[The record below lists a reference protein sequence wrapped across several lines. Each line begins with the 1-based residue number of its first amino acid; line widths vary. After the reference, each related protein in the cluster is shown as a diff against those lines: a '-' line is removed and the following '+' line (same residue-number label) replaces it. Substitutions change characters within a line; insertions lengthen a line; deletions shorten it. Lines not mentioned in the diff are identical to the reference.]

1 MPTIKRIS
9 IVNKNGQVVSTT
21 PLKKPIVLPDRPTPT
36 FPNISSQQS
45 TPTFPNI
52 SSQQSETIN
61 PFPFLEES
69 TTVEENVESLD
80 NTTQTP
86 SIYLI
91 AGVLIVA
98 FFLFKK

>member
-1 MPTIKRIS
+1 MSTIKRIS
-9 IVNKNGQVVSTT
+9 MVNKNGQVVSTT
-21 PLKKPIVLPDRPTPT
+21 PLKKPIVLPNRPTPT
-36 FPNISSQQS
+36 FPTRPS
-45 TPTFPNI
+45 PTFPNN

-69 TTVEENVESLD
+69 TIAEENVESLD
-80 NTTQTP
+80 NTSQTP

>member
-21 PLKKPIVLPDRPTPT
+21 PLKKPIVLPDRTTPT
-36 FPNISSQQS
+36 FPN
-45 TPTFPNI
+45 F

-69 TTVEENVESLD
+69 TIPEENVESLD

>member
-1 MPTIKRIS
+1 MSTIKRIS
-9 IVNKNGQVVSTT
+9 MVNKNGQVVSTT
-21 PLKKPIVLPDRPTPT
+21 PLKKPIVLPNRPTPT
-36 FPNISSQQS
+36 FPTRPS
-45 TPTFPNI
+45 PTFPNN

-69 TTVEENVESLD
+69 TIVEENVESLD
-80 NTTQTP
+80 NTSQTP